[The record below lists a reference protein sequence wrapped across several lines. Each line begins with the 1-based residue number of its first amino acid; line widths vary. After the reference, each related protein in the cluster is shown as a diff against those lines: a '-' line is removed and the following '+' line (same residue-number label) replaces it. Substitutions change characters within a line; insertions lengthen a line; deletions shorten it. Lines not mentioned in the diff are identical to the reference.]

1 MTILVPFFLII
12 FCVCGA
18 KADIDLQTTQPL
30 KDPLTLH
37 EDPFITYQQ
46 MQKIIP
52 TDMHPSDNQS
62 LVLSKVADRGI
73 NEWLKSDG
81 MKNSPLVQTVDD
93 TQKKLKT
100 DVTVSDSSDPNAVQH
115 KFSFR
120 VEALQALAKM
130 EYTGWT
136 RATVAY
142 DAKASET
149 NFELHKQLFAD
160 KDLILSHK
168 AREGTS
174 SVGVGWKW

>member
-1 MTILVPFFLII
+1 M
-12 FCVCGA
+12 
-18 KADIDLQTTQPL
+18 TTQPL
-30 KDPLTLH
+30 KDPLVLQD
-37 EDPFITYQQ
+37 DPFITYKQ
-46 MQKIIP
+46 MQKVLP
-52 TDMHPSDNQS
+52 TDMAPTDNQS
-62 LVLSKVADRGI
+62 LVFSKVADRGL

-100 DVTVSDSSDPNAVQH
+100 DVTVNQSSDPDVVQH

-149 NFELHKQLFAD
+149 NFEIHKQLFD
-160 KDLILSHK
+160 NKDLILGHK

-174 SVGVGWKW
+174 SLGVGWKW